1 MKNKKIYLLLFVV
14 ITSSSLFSINRTGH
28 RPENDIEKK
37 IEKIMLQMTL
47 EEKIGQMEQLNEI
60 GIKEESLE
68 KVRKGLIGSVLNEK
82 NSDIINKIQKIA
94 IEESRLGIPI
104 IFARDVIHGFKTI
117 FPIPLGQAASWNPQ
131 VLENGGRVAAIEA
144 TSVGI
149 RWTFAPMIDIS
160 RDARWGRIAESLGE
174 DPYLSSVLGT
184 AMIKGFQ
191 GKNLNDASSMA
202 ACAKHF
208 VGYGAAEG
216 GRDYNTTIISEE
228 QLRNTYLPPFKAV
241 LDVGCATIMTSFNEI
256 NGIPSSGNPY
266 LTKQILR
273 KEWGFDGVVVSDWA
287 SIKEMINHGYCIDGS
302 ETAEKAA
309 NAGIDIDMMGH
320 AYTPYLGNLIKE
332 GKIKLEVIDN
342 AVRNILRLKF
352 RLGLFDNPYVDT
364 KKPSPFFAKEHLEM
378 AKDAAAQSLVLLKNE
393 KELLPLDKNIK
404 SIAVIGPMADAIYE
418 QMGTWVMDGDKN
430 KVVTP
435 LAALR
440 SEYGKNIKIN
450 YVQGLKY
457 SRDKNTDEFSTA
469 LEAAKAS
476 DVILYFA
483 GEEAMFTGEA
493 HSRADISLPG
503 AQKELLREL
512 SKAGKPIVLIML
524 AGRPIEIFREL
535 PFVDAFLYAW
545 HPGNMGGPAI
555 TDVLFGKIVPSGR
568 LPITYP
574 LMVGQLPI
582 YYNHKNT
589 GRPPKGELQTIEN
602 IAIGKLQTSLGNTS
616 YYLDAGHKPLYPFG
630 YGLTYTTFEYSGLEL
645 SSNVMKPSERLTAC
659 CNVKNTGKREAV
671 EIVQLYVRDITAS
684 VTRPVKEL
692 KDFKRI
698 TLKPGETQKV
708 TFELITEQLKFW
720 NNEREYLLESGD
732 FNVWIGKNSDTGLL
746 GEFKV
751 IK

>member
-1 MKNKKIYLLLFVV
+1 
-14 ITSSSLFSINRTGH
+14 
-28 RPENDIEKK
+28 
-37 IEKIMLQMTL
+37 MLQMTL